1 MKTITTFLLSV
12 SLGALQAQQAVLT
25 SGGDATG
32 SGGSAGY
39 SIGQTV
45 YSTTSGANGSVAQ
58 GVQQAFE
65 ISTLG
70 IGDNS
75 VALSSVAYPNPTA
88 NLLTL
93 NVNDFNEGNMEYVL
107 FDLQGRELLRQKI
120 KQATTQIQMQHL
132 SASIYLLEIINENK
146 LVKTFKIIKN

>member
-32 SGGSAGY
+32 TGGSAGY

-45 YSTTSGANGSVAQ
+45 YSTTSGANGSVAH

-65 ISTLG
+65 ISTLC
-70 IGDNS
+70 IG
-75 VALSSVAYPNPTA
+75 
-88 NLLTL
+88 
-93 NVNDFNEGNMEYVL
+93 G
-107 FDLQGRELLRQKI
+107 
-120 KQATTQIQMQHL
+120 
-132 SASIYLLEIINENK
+132 
-146 LVKTFKIIKN
+146 

>member
-1 MKTITTFLLSV
+1 M
-12 SLGALQAQQAVLT
+12 LQAAGEVSAILLGKQYIAPLQELT
-25 SGGDATG
+25 DRLPMAYNKPLKYPPW
-32 SGGSAGY
+32 A
-39 SIGQTV
+39 
-45 YSTTSGANGSVAQ
+45 
-58 GVQQAFE
+58 
-65 ISTLG
+65 L
-70 IGDNS
+70 GDNS

-88 NLLTL
+88 NMLTL